1 MSLQENAAH
10 GNQDREPLSGLVERV
25 TFHSAE
31 TGFCV
36 LRIKVRGHRD
46 LVTVLGS
53 AASVQPGEF
62 IQCSGRWDNHRDH
75 GMQFRTTF
83 LKVMPPNSIDG
94 IEKYLGS
101 GMIRGIGPHFARKLV
116 KAFGEDVFDIIENE
130 PDRLLELKGIGPKRV
145 DRITSGWSDQKAIR
159 EIMVFLQSHGVGT
172 SRAVRIYKTYG
183 ADAIPRVSEN
193 PYRLARDIK
202 GIGFKTADQIA
213 EKLGIEKTAMIRAR
227 AGISYTLTEA
237 VSDGHCGLPEDDL
250 LPAAEKLLEI
260 PTDILRDA
268 LHQELQD
275 EIVVADTMG
284 DQRCIFLG
292 HLWSAEKLIAERLKL
307 LSAGKPCWP
316 EVDADKAIPWVE
328 QKLGLALAD
337 SQREAVKTALS
348 SKVMVITGGPGVG
361 KTTLVN
367 SILRILIAKGVEV
380 ALAAPT
386 GRAAKRLSETTG
398 MEARTIH
405 RLLEVDPKQ
414 GGFKR
419 SAEEPLECDLLVI
432 DETSMV
438 DVPLMASVM
447 KALPDSAGLILV
459 GDVDQLPSVGPGQ
472 VLADVIASGAVPVAR
487 LTEIFRQAALSQI
500 VTNAHRI
507 NAGRMPNLE
516 VTKGAETDFY
526 FVEAGDPEDAVT
538 KIIEIVKNR
547 LPKRFGFEPIQEV
560 QVLCPM
566 NRGGIGARSLNV
578 ELQKALNPAT
588 DDNQVERFGYTY
600 RVGDKVMQT
609 DNDYD
614 KEVFNGDVGYVR
626 GIDPELQEM
635 VIEFDGKPVEYQF
648 GELDQVALAYAVSI
662 HKSQGSE
669 YPAIVIPVMMQHY
682 MMLRRNLLYTGIT
695 RGKSMVVLVG
705 QKKAIGMAVKGRIE
719 VRRWSKLEEWL
730 ASSWVVPSIYSI
742 QPRHRGFV

>member
-1 MSLQENAAH
+1 MSFGKESVH
-10 GNQDREPLSGLVERV
+10 RDQDREPLSGLVERV
-25 TFHSAE
+25 TFHSPE

-36 LRIKVRGHRD
+36 LRVKVRGHRE
-46 LVTVLGS
+46 LVSVLGS

-62 IQCSGRWDNHRDH
+62 IQCSGRWDNNRDH
-75 GMQFRTTF
+75 GMQFKTTF
-83 LKVMPPNSIDG
+83 LKVLPPSSIDG

-101 GMIRGIGPHFARKLV
+101 GMIKGIGPHFAKKLI
-116 KAFGEDVFDIIENE
+116 KAFGEDVFDVIENE
-130 PDRLLELKGIGPKRV
+130 PDRLLKLDGIGPKRV
-145 DRITSGWSDQKAIR
+145 DRITSGWADQKAIR

-183 ADAIPRVSEN
+183 ADAIPLVSEN
-193 PYRLARDIK
+193 PYRLARDIR

-237 VSDGHCGLPEDDL
+237 VSEGHCGLPEEDL

-260 PTDILRDA
+260 PTEILRDA

-275 EIVVADTMG
+275 ETVVADTIE
-284 DQRCIFLG
+284 DRRCIFLG
-292 HLWSAEKLIAERLKL
+292 HLWHAEKVIAERLKAL
-307 LSAGKPCWP
+307 VVGKPSWP
-316 EVDADKAIPWVE
+316 EVDATKAIPWIE
-328 QKLGLALAD
+328 QKLGVTLAP
-337 SQREAVKTALS
+337 SQREAVAKAVS

-367 SILRILIAKGVEV
+367 AILRILVAKGVKV

-386 GRAAKRLSETTG
+386 GRAAKRLAESTG
-398 MEARTIH
+398 MEAKTIH
-405 RLLEVDPKQ
+405 RLLEVDPKH

-419 SAEEPLECDLLVI
+419 GVEEPLDCDLLVI

-438 DVPLMASVM
+438 DVSLMASVV
-447 KALPDSAGLILV
+447 KALSDRTSLILV

-472 VLADVIASGAVPVAR
+472 VLADIIGSDAVPVAT
-487 LTEIFRQAALSQI
+487 LTEIFRQAAESRI
-500 VTNAHRI
+500 ITNAHKV
-507 NAGRMPNLE
+507 NSGHMPDFD
-516 VTKGAETDFY
+516 VPKDGKTDFY
-526 FVEAGDPEDAVT
+526 FVEAHEPEDAVT

-547 LPKRFGFEPIQEV
+547 LPNRFSFDPIQDI

-578 ELQKALNPAT
+578 DLQKALNPPT
-588 DDNQVERFGYTY
+588 DEIFVERFGNTY

-626 GIDPELQEM
+626 SIDPAPQEM
-635 VIEFDGKPVEYQF
+635 VIEFDGRPVEYQF
-648 GELDQVALAYAVSI
+648 GELDEIALAYAVSI

-669 YPAIVIPVMMQHY
+669 YPAVVIPMMMQHY

-695 RGKSMVVLVG
+695 RGRNMVVLVG
-705 QKKAIGMAVKGRIE
+705 QKRAIGMAVKGRVE
-719 VRRWSKLEEWL
+719 GRRWSKLEEWL
-730 ASSWVVPSIYSI
+730 SATY
-742 QPRHRGFV
+742 